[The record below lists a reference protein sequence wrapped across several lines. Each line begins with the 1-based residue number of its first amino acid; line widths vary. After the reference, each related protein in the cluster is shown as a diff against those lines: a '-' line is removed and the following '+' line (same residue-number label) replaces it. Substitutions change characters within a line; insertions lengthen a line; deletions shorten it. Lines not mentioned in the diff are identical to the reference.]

1 MNVHVQAGGYGLH
14 AGIIGGIG
22 VFTGESC
29 LVDCPRCPTTPAES
43 RGRGDVTGCTITS
56 NIALLAFY
64 GAGGQ
69 QFLGGGVLVNT
80 GVESIGAFGCGQY
93 TPLGFVF

>member
-1 MNVHVQAGGYGLH
+1 
-14 AGIIGGIG
+14 
-22 VFTGESC
+22 
-29 LVDCPRCPTTPAES
+29 
-43 RGRGDVTGCTITS
+43 VTGCTITS
-56 NIALLAFY
+56 NVALLAFY
-64 GAGGQ
+64 GAGAQ